1 VTNTE
6 IGQALL
12 NLCPG
17 KEWTLSGDNY
27 ADLVWL
33 SDGTAPT
40 LEEVVTEIALLPTK
54 KAEKEAQI
62 LATKAS
68 AEAKLAALGL
78 TTDDLKA
85 LGLGNN

>member
-12 NLCPG
+12 NLCPN

-33 SDGTAPT
+33 SDGNPPT
-40 LEEVVTEIALLPTK
+40 LAEVTAEITALPIK
-54 KAEKEAQI
+54 KASVEAAVELAKEAAQ
-62 LATKAS
+62 
-68 AEAKLAALGL
+68 AKLAAIGL
-78 TTDDLKA
+78 TIDDLKA
-85 LGLGNN
+85 LGL